1 MNNKFNRAIEHLI
14 KSTSSEEVINAIQA
28 VEDLFSLAWLSKQ
41 EGHRLQKLWARRD
54 VLSTSELYSLGKS
67 IINLSVNNKK

>member
-28 VEDLFSLAWLSKQ
+28 VEDLL
-41 EGHRLQKLWARRD
+41 
-54 VLSTSELYSLGKS
+54 V
-67 IINLSVNNKK
+67 